1 MTNVVLIGAGGHSKV
16 IQDIIK
22 ANRHLTLHAV
32 LDQKFK
38 KRYIDGG
45 VIYGHTDFIDEF
57 VQENISFSIA
67 IGNNKARQKLVEQ
80 LPIPDDKYT
89 SLIHPDSTISPTATI
104 GCGTVVMAQSV
115 INADTSIGKHA
126 IINSG
131 SVIEHDNRLDDFVH
145 ISPNASLAGT
155 VVIGEGSHVGTGATV
170 IPGKTIGNWSEVGA
184 GAVAVNNVEDGVTV
198 VGVPAKKI

>member
-38 KRYIDGG
+38 QRYTDNG
-45 VIYGHTDFIDEF
+45 VIYWHTDFIDEF
-57 VQENISFSIA
+57 VQKNLSFSIA

-80 LPIPDDKYT
+80 LPIPADKYI

-104 GCGTVVMAQSV
+104 GCGTVVMAQTV

-131 SVIEHDNRLDDFVH
+131 SVVEHDNKIGNYAH
-145 ISPNASLAGT
+145 ISPSASLSGT
-155 VVIGEGSHVGTGATV
+155 VTIGEGTHIGTGAIV
-170 IPGKTIGNWSEVGA
+170 IPGKTIGKWSTVGA
-184 GAVAVNNVEDGVTV
+184 GAVAIKNIEDGVTA
-198 VGVPAKKI
+198 VGVPAMKI